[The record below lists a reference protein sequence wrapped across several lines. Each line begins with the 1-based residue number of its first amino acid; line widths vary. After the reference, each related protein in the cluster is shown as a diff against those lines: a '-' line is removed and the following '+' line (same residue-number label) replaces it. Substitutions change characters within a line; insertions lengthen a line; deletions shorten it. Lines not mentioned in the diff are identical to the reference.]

1 MNLNLSFH
9 RSGAILPPNLL
20 PERIRIGDILTH
32 RHTHQKVVV
41 ACIQEHHLL
50 LVDADGRI
58 SKIRTRKAVNR
69 FCRHVNDVHCH
80 KNASRALKMAVRA
93 LDNDKRIFTR
103 LGLRM
108 SQIVYLDNIHSAI
121 KH

>member
-41 ACIQEHHLL
+41 SCIQEHHLL

-58 SKIRTRKAVNR
+58 SKIRTQKAVNS

-80 KNASRALKMAVRA
+80 KNASIALNMAIRA

-108 SQIVYLDNIHSAI
+108 SQKVYLDKIYSAI